1 MSDAAPRISSDTQ
14 IVDLLRRDSRMT
26 RRRMAELTG
35 LPESTI
41 RARLDRVLRS
51 GRVQATVLVH
61 PYLARSSIVYLLHLE
76 LAEPGDAEALLQ
88 STELAESPWTGQVAD
103 TGRLLVQQRAGSIEE
118 MVARIAQVRAMP
130 EVVRAWCIIVFR
142 VYIGAAWQGDSEA
155 ASPWAAVPRRA
166 VDDIDL
172 RLISAL
178 RRDGRTSY
186 TDLAELAELTVAATR
201 RRVLR
206 LVEDGIIRFT
216 ARVEDDAPL
225 FEASVEMCV
234 AAAEAEAFIDEL
246 CARPEIRYVTE
257 QSGRRNVACY
267 VVAADSA
274 SLAAAVEQVRSD
286 PRAEDALVAPM
297 GRVRDFLAWDSAF

>member
-1 MSDAAPRISSDTQ
+1 MSDAATRPSYDAQ

-51 GRVQATVLVH
+51 GRIQATVLVH
-61 PYLARSSIVYLLHLE
+61 PYLARSSILYMLHLE
-76 LAEPGDAEALLQ
+76 LAEPGDAETLLH

-103 TGRLLVQQRAGSIEE
+103 TGRLMVQQRAVSIEE
-118 MVARIAQVRAMP
+118 MVARIARVRAMP
-130 EVVRAWCIIVFR
+130 EVVHAWCVIVFR

-155 ASPWAAVPRRA
+155 VSPWASAPTRA

-172 RLISAL
+172 RLIGAL

-186 TDLAELAELTVAATR
+186 TDLADLAELTVAATR

-206 LVEDGIIRFT
+206 LVADGVIRFT
-216 ARVEDDAPL
+216 ARVEDEGPL
-225 FEASVEMCV
+225 FEASVDMRV
-234 AAAEAEAFIDEL
+234 AAADVDAFIDEL
-246 CARPEIRYVTE
+246 CARPDIRYVTE
-257 QSGRRNVACY
+257 QSGRQNVACY
-267 VVAADSA
+267 VVGADSA
-274 SLAAAVEQVRSD
+274 SLAAAVDRVRSD
-286 PRAEDALVAPM
+286 PRVEDPVVAPM